1 MLELSATG
9 KEFGPL
15 GFDGVENCM
24 QVSFALDWKDS
35 WWRSDIWERCC
46 AVLEMSFDD
55 SQDKAEPA
63 TDTDDV
69 LLAVNGDHDAFGRI
83 IDKYQRTITD
93 QMRRFSRQ
101 PAVLEEL
108 VHDVFVEAFTS
119 LHTYR
124 SHAPFLHWLR
134 KIAVRRGYRFWKT
147 NAREKSTV
155 SLIEIRDRLDNL
167 TSGDTSSETGAGDVL
182 GDLLDRLSPRDRL
195 VLTLLYWDDCSVAEA
210 ANLAGWTQVMVKVQ
224 AHRARKRLKKLI
236 EETQK

>member
-1 MLELSATG
+1 
-9 KEFGPL
+9 
-15 GFDGVENCM
+15 M
-24 QVSFALDWKDS
+24 QVSLAPDMRDLC
-35 WWRSDIWERCC
+35 WRPDVWHSLC
-46 AVLEMSFDD
+46 AVFAMSSDD
-55 SQDKAEPA
+55 SQEKAQTS
-63 TDTDDV
+63 TDTHDV

-83 IDKYQRTITD
+83 VEKYQRAITD

-155 SLIEIRDRLDNL
+155 SLKEIRDRLDNL

-195 VLTLLYWDDCSVAEA
+195 VLTLLYWDGCSVAEA